1 MNSFSYESNEKKY
14 LFLEEPVDEWTKIKD
29 KEGQSILQKFYN
41 NQEKYAFS
49 FQMLA
54 YISRLTDLKNAVK
67 YNTTADFK
75 INDVAF
81 SIEGNIG
88 TGKSTLIKHLQKH
101 FKCENHTKKTYSR
114 DYLYDVIVTE
124 RSLYSDCY
132 VFAQMLYDDK
142 KIEDV
147 EFQIYKKWFDEFMEE
162 LPAMA
167 FIYIRADPIKSFQRV
182 NKRARDG
189 EKCIPLSYLE
199 NCHKYHEEW
208 LMNNDKNKNKNDI
221 LVIDANDDIIENPE
235 LLQTWIKKIEDFVNS
250 IYMRTKKTHDELLVN

>member
-29 KEGQSILQKFYN
+29 KEGRSILEKFYN

-88 TGKSTLIKHLQKH
+88 TGKSTLLKHLQKH
-101 FKCENHTKKTYSR
+101 FNCENFK
-114 DYLYDVIVTE
+114 
-124 RSLYSDCY
+124 
-132 VFAQMLYDDK
+132 K
-142 KIEDV
+142 KI
-147 EFQIYKKWFDEFMEE
+147 
-162 LPAMA
+162 
-167 FIYIRADPIKSFQRV
+167 
-182 NKRARDG
+182 
-189 EKCIPLSYLE
+189 
-199 NCHKYHEEW
+199 
-208 LMNNDKNKNKNDI
+208 
-221 LVIDANDDIIENPE
+221 
-235 LLQTWIKKIEDFVNS
+235 
-250 IYMRTKKTHDELLVN
+250 